1 MPRLSSSLFLLFILL
16 SPLVQAQQPPPPSP
30 SPSPSPGV
38 AGTQKSQTPEP
49 PKKEDEFGEGEVLRI
64 SANLVSV
71 PVTVINRQGQYVV
84 DLRQNDFHVFED
96 GAEQTIAHFSNVD
109 RPFSVAL
116 VIDTSDSTA
125 PFLDKIKGA
134 AKAFVEQLRPSD
146 SVRPIYF
153 HGEIKP
159 LTTVGSVD
167 RSVLSAAIDKM
178 ESGPWRMGTRLYDA
192 VDFAFV
198 ALKPELTR
206 KAVILFTDGEN
217 TWGQATS
224 KSTLKEAEESDVIVY
239 TVQYGGFSSST
250 PGQQTR
256 RKDMPP
262 DKYLQQLAEKTG
274 GRYFKA
280 GDINAIKQSFAGVA
294 EELRRQYLIGYY
306 PSEAAKV
313 GEERKIR
320 VTVNRKKVAVK
331 ARASYTYGR

>member
-1 MPRLSSSLFLLFILL
+1 MRNDKWKISCLLVLML
-16 SPLVQAQQPPPPSP
+16 AALVEAQQPPPSP

-38 AGTQKSQTPEP
+38 AGTKQSQTPEP
-49 PKKEDEFGEGEVLRI
+49 TKTEEEFGEGEVLRI

-84 DLRQNDFHVFED
+84 DLRQNDFRIFED

-159 LTTVGSVD
+159 LTTVVTND
-167 RSVLSAAIDKM
+167 RDVLSAAIDQIQ
-178 ESGPWRMGTRLYDA
+178 SGSWRMGTRLYDA
-192 VDFAFV
+192 VDFALN
-198 ALKPELTR
+198 ALKPETTR
-206 KAVILFTDGEN
+206 KTVILFTDGEN
-217 TWGQATS
+217 TWGKATM

-239 TVQYGGFSSST
+239 TVQYG
-250 PGQQTR
+250 
-256 RKDMPP
+256 DMPP
-262 DKYLQQLAEKTG
+262 DKYLQELADKTG

-280 GDINAIKQSFAGVA
+280 SDINAIRQSFAGVA

-306 PSEAAKV
+306 PAKPADV
-313 GEERKIR
+313 GEERKIK

>member
-1 MPRLSSSLFLLFILL
+1 MIKACSSSFLLLILL
-16 SPLVQAQQPPPPSP
+16 GTLVQAQQPVPSP
-30 SPSPSPGV
+30 LPSSPVTSGTNNGQSTEP
-38 AGTQKSQTPEP
+38 TQKE
-49 PKKEDEFGEGEVLRI
+49 EEIGEGEVLHI
-64 SANLVSV
+64 TANLVSV

-84 DLRQNDFHVFED
+84 DLRQNDFRIYED

-116 VIDTSDSTA
+116 VIDTSGSTA
-125 PFLDKIKGA
+125 PFLDKIKEA

-153 HGEIKP
+153 HGEIKA
-159 LTTVGSVD
+159 LTKVGTSD
-167 RSVLSAAIDKM
+167 RGVLSAAIDQM
-178 ESGPWRMGTRLYDA
+178 EPGPVMMGTRLYDA
-192 VDFAFV
+192 VDFAFGV
-198 ALKPELTR
+198 LRPESTR

-239 TVQYGGFSSST
+239 TVQYGYSSSS
-250 PGQQTR
+250 PGRQPR

-274 GRYFKA
+274 GRYFQA
-280 GDINAIKQSFAGVA
+280 GDINAIRQSFAGVA

-306 PSEAAKV
+306 PTEPAKI
-313 GEERKIR
+313 GEERKIK
-320 VTVNRKKVAVK
+320 VKVNRPRVAVK

>member
-1 MPRLSSSLFLLFILL
+1 MLLAVA
-16 SPLVQAQQPPPPSP
+16 VQAQLPVPSP
-30 SPSPSPGV
+30 SPSA
-38 AGTQKSQTPEP
+38 AGTKNGQSTEPTQKE
-49 PKKEDEFGEGEVLRI
+49 EEVGEGAVIRI
-64 SANLVSV
+64 TANLVSV
-71 PVTVINRQGQYVV
+71 PVTVFNRQGQYVV
-84 DLRQNDFHVFED
+84 DLRQNDFRIYED

-116 VIDTSDSTA
+116 VIDTSGSTA

-153 HGEIKP
+153 HGEIKS
-159 LTTVGSVD
+159 LTTAGTND
-167 RSVLSAAIDKM
+167 RKTLSAAIDKM
-178 ESGPWRMGTRLYDA
+178 EPGPVMMGTRLYDA
-192 VDFAFV
+192 VDFAFGV
-198 ALKPELTR
+198 LRPESTR

-217 TWGQATS
+217 TWGKATS

-239 TVQYGGFSSST
+239 TVQYGYSS
-250 PGQQTR
+250 PGPGRQPR

-262 DKYLQQLAEKTG
+262 DQYLQQLADKTG
-274 GRYFKA
+274 GRYFRA
-280 GDINAIKQSFAGVA
+280 PDINAIRQSFAGVA

-306 PSEAAKV
+306 PVKPPNV
-313 GEERKIR
+313 GEERKIK

>member
-1 MPRLSSSLFLLFILL
+1 MLAALIE
-16 SPLVQAQQPPPPSP
+16 AQQPPPSP

-38 AGTQKSQTPEP
+38 EGAKGQSPEP
-49 PKKEDEFGEGEVLRI
+49 NKKEDEFGEGEVLRI
-64 SANLVSV
+64 FANLVSV

-84 DLRQNDFHVFED
+84 DLRQNDFRIFED

-159 LTTVGSVD
+159 LTTVGTVD
-167 RSVLSAAIDKM
+167 RGVLSAAIDKM
-178 ESGPWRMGTRLYDA
+178 EPGPWRMGTRLYDA
-192 VDFAFV
+192 VDFAFL
-198 ALKPELTR
+198 ALKPESTR

-217 TWGQATS
+217 TWGKATS

-239 TVQYGGFSSST
+239 TVQYGYSSPN
-250 PGQQTR
+250 PGRQTG

-262 DKYLQQLAEKTG
+262 EKYLQQLAEKTG
-274 GRYFKA
+274 GRYFRA
-280 GDINAIKQSFAGVA
+280 GDINAIRQSFAGVA

-306 PSEAAKV
+306 PIEAAKI
-313 GEERKIR
+313 GEERKIK

-331 ARASYTYGR
+331 ARASYTYSR